1 MQASSDTSVRS
12 SAVPTRVR
20 TWASRGCAAAA
31 IVAAGGLVLSFDTM
45 KNDAHAQRAPEAGQ
59 TIQTPYG
66 RAPLSFADIVEKTR
80 PAVVSISVTN
90 GKKRRLASRQDEK
103 GEGGGMFPGIPNL
116 PEDHPLNKFF
126 KNLPKEYGGKKGR
139 GPQRPSLAQGSG
151 FVISADGYVVTNN
164 HVIDDASE
172 IQVSFDKDRKYDADL
187 VGADA
192 RTDLALLKIKGAAGE
207 SFAHVKFS
215 TAKTRVGDWVV
226 AVGNPFGLGGTV
238 TAGIVSAQGRDIG
251 SGPYDYLQID
261 AAVNRGNSGGP
272 TFNLD
277 GEVVGVN
284 TAIYSPSGGNVGIA
298 FAVPAAT
305 ATEVIEQLKKDGTVS
320 RGWLGV
326 KIQNIDEDTAAS
338 LGLEDPKGAL
348 VSDVTPNG
356 PAEGAGLAAQDAIL
370 TVDGSVISDSRDLA
384 RKIAGYAP
392 GSKVDVVVWRDNG
405 KKTINVELGRFPSSS
420 EEIAALRDGRS
431 ASPKVTELDQ
441 LGLSLKPVSK
451 NADEEDNPGVV
462 IAEVDP
468 DSDAATKG
476 LKEGDIVLEVQG
488 VEVKDSG
495 DVVDGVKK
503 ALKRNRGAV
512 LMHIQ
517 SGNSKRFVA
526 VRLKK
531 DKG

>member
-1 MQASSDTSVRS
+1 MQASSDASVRS
-12 SAVPTRVR
+12 PSSPTRVR

-31 IVAAGGLVLSFDTM
+31 IIAAGGVALSFDTLQ
-45 KNDAHAQRAPEAGQ
+45 NDAKAQYAPDNKQ
-59 TIQTPYG
+59 TIETPYG

-90 GKKRRLASRQDEK
+90 GKKKRQARK
-103 GEGGGMFPGIPNL
+103 GKEGGGQPFPGIPNL

-126 KNLPKEYGGKKGR
+126 KNLPKEFGTPKGR
-139 GPQRPSLAQGSG
+139 GAPRRPSLAQGSG
-151 FVISADGYVVTNN
+151 FVISADGYIVTNN
-164 HVIDDASE
+164 HVIDNASE
-172 IQVSFDKDRKYDADL
+172 IQVRFDKDRKYDAEL
-187 VGADA
+187 VGADP
-192 RTDLALLKIKGAAGE
+192 RTDLALIKIKGADGE
-207 SFAHVKFS
+207 TFQHVKFS
-215 TAKTRVGDWVV
+215 KGKSRVGDWVL

-238 TAGIVSAQGRDIG
+238 TAGIISAHGRDIG

-272 TFNLD
+272 TFNLK

-338 LGLEDPKGAL
+338 LGLEDAKGAL
-348 VSDVTPNG
+348 VSDVTPEG
-356 PAEGAGLAAQDAIL
+356 PAEGAGLEAQDAIIS
-370 TVDGSVISDSRDLA
+370 VDGSKIADSRDLA
-384 RKIAGYAP
+384 RKVAGYSP
-392 GSKVDVVVWRDNG
+392 GSEVDVVVWRDNA
-405 KKTINVELGRFPSSS
+405 KKTIPVKLGRFPSSS
-420 EEIAALRDGRS
+420 AEIAALQEGKP
-431 ASPKVTELDQ
+431 AAPKVTELQQ
-441 LGLSLKPVSK
+441 LGLSLKKVSK
-451 NADEEDNPGVV
+451 KAKTDDDEGGVE
-462 IAEVDP
+462 IAEVDQ
-468 DSDAATKG
+468 DSDAAAKG
-476 LKEGDIVLEVQG
+476 LKAGDIVLEVQG
-488 VEVKDSG
+488 VEVKESD
-495 DVVDGVKK
+495 DVVKGVKK

-512 LMHIQ
+512 LMHIK
-517 SGNSKRFVA
+517 SGNRKRFVA

>member
-1 MQASSDTSVRS
+1 M
-12 SAVPTRVR
+12 
-20 TWASRGCAAAA
+20 
-31 IVAAGGLVLSFDTM
+31 SFDTL
-45 KNDAHAQRAPEAGQ
+45 KNDAQAQRAPEAGQ

-90 GKKRRLASRQDEK
+90 GKKRTASRR
-103 GEGGGMFPGIPNL
+103 GGGGIIPGIPNL

-139 GPQRPSLAQGSG
+139 GPVRPSLAQGSG
-151 FVISADGYVVTNN
+151 FVISADGYIVTNN

-172 IQVSFDKDRKYDADL
+172 IQVRFDKDRKHVAEL
-187 VGADA
+187 VGADP
-192 RTDLALLKIKGAAGE
+192 RTDLALLKIKDADGQKFE
-207 SFAHVKFS
+207 HVKFS
-215 TAKTRVGDWVV
+215 TAKTRVGDWVL

-272 TFNLD
+272 TFNLS

-305 ATEVIEQLKKDGTVS
+305 AMEVIEQLKKDGTVS

-338 LGLEDPKGAL
+338 LGLEDAKGAL
-348 VSDVTPNG
+348 VSDVTPDG
-356 PAEGAGLAAQDAIL
+356 PAEGAGLEAQDAIL
-370 TVDGSVISDSRDLA
+370 SVDDSMIADSRDLA
-384 RKIAGYAP
+384 RKIAGYSP
-392 GSKVDVVVWRDNG
+392 GSKVDVVVWRDNAR
-405 KKTINVELGRFPSSS
+405 KTINVELGRFPSSS
-420 EEIAALRDGRS
+420 EEIAALREGRP
-431 ASPKVTELDQ
+431 ASPKVTELTQ
-441 LGLSLKPVSK
+441 LGLSLKPVANK
-451 NADEEDNPGVV
+451 EGDDDEGGVV

-468 DSDAATKG
+468 ESDAAAKG
-476 LKEGDIVLEVQG
+476 LKSGDIVLEVQG
-488 VEVKDSG
+488 VEVESSK
-495 DVVDGVKK
+495 DVVEGVRK
-503 ALKRNRGAV
+503 AVERKRGAV
-512 LMHIQ
+512 LMHIK

-531 DKG
+531 DNG